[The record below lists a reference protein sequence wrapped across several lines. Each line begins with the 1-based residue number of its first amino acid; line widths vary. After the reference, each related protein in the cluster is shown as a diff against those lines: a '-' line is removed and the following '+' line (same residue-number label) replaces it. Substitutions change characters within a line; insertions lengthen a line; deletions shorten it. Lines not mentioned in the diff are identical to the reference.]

1 MQLSLLLYYTESTKG
16 DYRMKKVKIYLTDSE
31 WQMLIHSLNDFKT
44 KLHSEN
50 RYTDTVDEVLY
61 RAMTAPVKR
70 VKV

>member
-1 MQLSLLLYYTESTKG
+1 
-16 DYRMKKVKIYLTDSE
+16 MKKVKIYLTDSE

-61 RAMTAPVKR
+61 RAITASVKR
-70 VKV
+70 VKVVG

>member
-1 MQLSLLLYYTESTKG
+1 
-16 DYRMKKVKIYLTDSE
+16 MKKVKIYLTDSE

-61 RAMTAPVKR
+61 RAITAPVKR
-70 VKV
+70 VKA